1 MHNLGMVLALLGRI
15 DEGQRIER
23 RAAEQCHAQG
33 DPRLEGGS
41 RCYLSTIALLAGDR
55 QMAEREAAEAV
66 RLLEVSKPT
75 QVSAYAALAHALL
88 AQDRAAD
95 ALLAAEEGMSI
106 LNALVRVED
115 GEASLR
121 LAYVESLA
129 RSGRNDEAERA
140 GRDALARLTARASTI
155 RETRWRRTFLEN
167 VAENARTVALF
178 PALLTAPTGGQTT

>member
-1 MHNLGMVLALLGRI
+1 
-15 DEGQRIER
+15 
-23 RAAEQCHAQG
+23 
-33 DPRLEGGS
+33 
-41 RCYLSTIALLAGDR
+41 
-55 QMAEREAAEAV
+55 MAEREAAEAV

-88 AQDRAAD
+88 AQNRAAD

-121 LAYVESLA
+121 LAYVESLR
-129 RSGRNDEAERA
+129 RSGHEQEAERA
-140 GRDALARLTARASTI
+140 GRDALARLSARASTI
-155 RETRWRRTFLEN
+155 REERWRRTFLEN

-178 PALLTAPTGGQTT
+178 PGMVTAESAAHTT